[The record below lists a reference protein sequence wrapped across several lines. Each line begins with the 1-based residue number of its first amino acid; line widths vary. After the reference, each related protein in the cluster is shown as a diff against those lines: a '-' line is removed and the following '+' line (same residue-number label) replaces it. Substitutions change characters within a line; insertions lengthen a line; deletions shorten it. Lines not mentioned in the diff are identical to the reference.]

1 MKKTLVATTALGLLA
16 LNATSMTA
24 LADSQESPL
33 TSITNKTDVTF
44 TPGSGED
51 VDPIVPDDTH
61 DDDPS
66 TGDTGSLSI
75 PFASNITFGQH
86 EVSQGDET
94 YFALNQKPHVQVN
107 DTRGG
112 AKGWSLGVTLKPFV
126 GENGNELTGAKMTL
140 SNGKVVTK
148 NNKSPMPK
156 MADTSFELNE
166 QYQDLMLAKE
176 GQGAG
181 GFAAVFEGED
191 GNNQNVKLYVPRA
204 GVEAQAYTA
213 DLTWVLTDAPA

>member
-1 MKKTLVATTALGLLA
+1 MIPM
-16 LNATSMTA
+16 MTIQA
-24 LADSQESPL
+24 QEIPVHYQFL
-33 TSITNKTDVTF
+33 
-44 TPGSGED
+44 
-51 VDPIVPDDTH
+51 
-61 DDDPS
+61 
-66 TGDTGSLSI
+66 SL
-75 PFASNITFGQH
+75 PNITFGQH

-166 QYQDLMLAKE
+166 QYQDLMLAKR
-176 GQGAG
+176 GARCWWTLLLFLKG
-181 GFAAVFEGED
+181 
-191 GNNQNVKLYVPRA
+191 K
-204 GVEAQAYTA
+204 TA
-213 DLTWVLTDAPA
+213 ITKT

>member
-16 LNATSMTA
+16 LSATSLTA
-24 LADSQESPL
+24 FADSQISGV
-33 TSITNKTDVTF
+33 TNKTDVTF
-44 TPGSGED
+44 TEGSGEN

-66 TGDTGSLSI
+66 TGDMGSLSI

-86 EVSQGDET
+86 EISQGDET

-112 AKGWSLGVTLKPFV
+112 AKGWTLGVTLKPFV
-126 GENGNELTGAKMTL
+126 GENGNQLTGAKMTL
-140 SNGKVVTK
+140 TNGQIVTK
-148 NNKSPMPK
+148 DNQSPKPVL
-156 MADTSFELNE
+156 ASDTFELNE
-166 QYQDLMLAKE
+166 QYQDVMVAHE

-181 GFAAVFEGED
+181 GFATVFEGED